1 MVTDNEKCKDK
12 DKCQSEIFLRILR
25 ENMLYLRHQ
34 ETQRMWT
41 ANIFIAIVVGTLVY
55 SIHVGIEQIPW
66 FIPLAFLIVSTLCF
80 LITMKLSQVFSKTQ
94 KSIVHIFED
103 GKIPLCCAPD
113 KNCPTVK
120 EKGGTAEEKGWRRY
134 MAGIKSEK
142 GIWPILRIR
151 YLYLALYILAMI
163 GASAWLFILNKSA
176 FWIAVPIVG
185 VIVIAVMIFAIIKW

>member
-1 MVTDNEKCKDK
+1 MVTDNKKCKDK

-103 GKIPLCCAPD
+103 GK
-113 KNCPTVK
+113 
-120 EKGGTAEEKGWRRY
+120 R
-134 MAGIKSEK
+134 
-142 GIWPILRIR
+142 
-151 YLYLALYILAMI
+151 
-163 GASAWLFILNKSA
+163 
-176 FWIAVPIVG
+176 
-185 VIVIAVMIFAIIKW
+185 